1 MKRAIGVPKI
11 SAVILFLLILLVAQA
26 AWPDVTAG
34 IDAEQSLETRVAAF
48 AVQLRLG
55 ISVASFAASAP
66 TLQDLRLHAQQLV
79 NLLEGSEGRHYV
91 QAIGTEPVAS
101 GLLAEATAWPA
112 RLSATELVPAAR
124 ARLFAAVRNVR
135 AYLELALNVAVSL
148 LGQRRFEVAAT
159 DMLRIYAYLSAAYE
173 QPIGAA
179 AIPALRTL
187 LRGLGI
193 DEPEERLESSDGP

>member
-1 MKRAIGVPKI
+1 VKRAIGVPKI

-26 AWPDVTAG
+26 AWPDVTAE
-34 IDAEQSLETRVAAF
+34 IDAEPSLETGIVAF

-91 QAIGTEPVAS
+91 QAIGTEPAAS
-101 GLLAEATAWPA
+101 GLLVEAAAWPT
-112 RLSATELVPAAR
+112 RLPETDLEPAAR
-124 ARLFAAVRNVR
+124 ARLFAAARNVR

-148 LGQRRFEVAAT
+148 LNQRRFEVAST

-193 DEPEERLESSDGP
+193 DELEERLESPGRP